1 MRWVLTS
8 RWPLTVFIISL
19 CSQLQAQ
26 TPQASPKSSV
36 SPLTSE
42 QATTTADDDTSV
54 DSGRPAVALPRV
66 EIRAND
72 DTEMRRRSTAAKII
86 IGRDDIERYGD
97 TSMGEL
103 LKRLPGVTVQGRP
116 GRGGA
121 PRMRG
126 LGGGYTQ
133 ILVDGERVPRGF
145 SLDEISPE
153 DIERIEILRAP
164 TAETGARAIAG
175 TINIITRGG
184 YTRHVNN
191 LNLVLALEH
200 GQQAPSASWSRND
213 TIDKLNYNFTVA
225 AVHGQRSNDSRNE
238 TLTENLANGNVLQQS
253 ETLASSSTRD
263 SVHASGRL
271 QWRLAQGDSL
281 TLMPMLLVSQNT
293 GTSQSWLTQSGSGT
307 SASSPYDSSSGSS
320 NNHFSLTRLAGIW
333 IHNIDDGSNLRLS
346 ASASQS
352 AWNNDTSRQNISN
365 SLGTIASTDQQS
377 EQHDSTLNIGLKY
390 SRSLASEHN
399 LVSGLELES
408 NRRDEHAT
416 TQQTGQVLLDDADD
430 NLRAT
435 SLRTAA
441 YIQDEW
447 NLNPNWALHAGV
459 RWEGISTS
467 GSVSADSAQQNNR
480 SAVLTPLL
488 HAVWRPDLAV
498 KDQLRL
504 SLTRSYRSPD
514 LQALIAQTTINPMF
528 LNRGPND
535 ELHPDRASNPYL
547 KPELASG
554 LDLAYEHYVN
564 GGGLLSANVFYRQ
577 IQNYMRS
584 QTALET
590 VSWADV
596 QRWVAR
602 RQNIGNAHTLG
613 LELDAKFR
621 LSEIFLEA
629 PKVDL
634 RANLSLFRSSVEGV
648 PTPDNR
654 LDQQPDGTFNLGA
667 DYQLRGIPLKV
678 GGNLNWTPQFSTR
691 LSEDQTVYQSNKFVA
706 DAYLL
711 WTLDPNRQL
720 RISLGNLAGR
730 DYITAGS
737 LLSINPLGQVL
748 RESTQSIAPS
758 YVSVQV
764 KLEIKL

>member
-1 MRWVLTS
+1 
-8 RWPLTVFIISL
+8 
-19 CSQLQAQ
+19 
-26 TPQASPKSSV
+26 
-36 SPLTSE
+36 
-42 QATTTADDDTSV
+42 
-54 DSGRPAVALPRV
+54 
-66 EIRAND
+66 
-72 DTEMRRRSTAAKII
+72 
-86 IGRDDIERYGD
+86 
-97 TSMGEL
+97 
-103 LKRLPGVTVQGRP
+103 
-116 GRGGA
+116 
-121 PRMRG
+121 
-126 LGGGYTQ
+126 
-133 ILVDGERVPRGF
+133 
-145 SLDEISPE
+145 
-153 DIERIEILRAP
+153 
-164 TAETGARAIAG
+164 
-175 TINIITRGG
+175 
-184 YTRHVNN
+184 
-191 LNLVLALEH
+191 
-200 GQQAPSASWSRND
+200 
-213 TIDKLNYNFTVA
+213 
-225 AVHGQRSNDSRNE
+225 
-238 TLTENLANGNVLQQS
+238 
-253 ETLASSSTRD
+253 
-263 SVHASGRL
+263 
-271 QWRLAQGDSL
+271 
-281 TLMPMLLVSQNT
+281 
-293 GTSQSWLTQSGSGT
+293 
-307 SASSPYDSSSGSS
+307 
-320 NNHFSLTRLAGIW
+320 LTRLAGIW

-590 VSWADV
+590 VSWADG